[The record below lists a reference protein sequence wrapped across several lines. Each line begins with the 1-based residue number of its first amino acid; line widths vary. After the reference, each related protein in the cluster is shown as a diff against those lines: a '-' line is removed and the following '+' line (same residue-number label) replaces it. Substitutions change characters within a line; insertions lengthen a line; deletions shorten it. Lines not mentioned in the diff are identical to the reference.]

1 MTPTEKFNNE
11 KSELKEN
18 RINRIL
24 SSAFELF
31 AVKGIDTIV
40 MTDIAKKAEIGVASL
55 YRYFETKEEIAIRTA
70 IWAWNTQKEYI
81 LPEIQNPAFEKLS
94 GIEQLKI
101 IMGLFTKLYE
111 NQQDFLRFIY
121 FFDSYAVRQQIETKR
136 LQDYELMIATVQN
149 VVKQAIVKGLE
160 DKSINQNFMGCE
172 DNLYFTLMH
181 AMFNTAQK
189 MSLANGL
196 LEMDQKV
203 SGSSQLNLLTDL
215 LIESLKNY

>member
-101 IMGLFTKLYE
+101 ILGLFTKLYE

-160 DKSINQNFMGCE
+160 DKSINPNFMGCE